1 MSTLS
6 SPIEIEEE
14 IYFYDTDCG
23 GVVHNLA
30 YLRLVEKAR
39 SILFR
44 ERLGFDAKK
53 MNETQVFPAVVRT
66 EADYLKS
73 AKLGDQLVI
82 QAHFESIE
90 RLCITCHFTISLLSA
105 PDKPLMKCIQTTI
118 LVQMP
123 SGKPKR
129 VPQEWIATT

>member
-1 MSTLS
+1 MSTLT
-6 SPIEIEEE
+6 SPIQIEEE

-44 ERLGFDAKK
+44 ERLGLDAEK
-53 MNETQVFPAVVRT
+53 MNESQVFPAVVRT
-66 EADYLKS
+66 EADYLKP

-90 RLCITCHFTISLLSA
+90 RLQMTCHFSLS
-105 PDKPLMKCIQTTI
+105 PKDTPEKPLMKCIQTTI

-129 VPQEWIATT
+129 VPQEWLALT